1 VDGFGSLSALS
12 AARVSVAELAE
23 RTLLSDEQAEALHDI
38 VHTTGGEAGGA
49 DSSGVSRNNS
59 SADG

>member
-23 RTLLSDEQAEALHDI
+23 RTLLSDDQAEALHDI
-38 VHTTGGEAGGA
+38 THATGGETGGA
-49 DSSGVSRNNS
+49 SSGVSRNNS
-59 SADG
+59 GAGE